1 MPPSFSLTHTDKKS
15 SARTGVLNTAHGK
28 IETPF
33 FMPVAT
39 KGSVK
44 HLSLSEVSDMGVR
57 CLISNA
63 FIFYLR
69 PGLNIVKRAGG
80 IHKFMNWEHALFT
93 DSGGFQ
99 ILDETFLHSR
109 KEEGVVLNNPFTRKL
124 ELFTPEKA
132 MQVEMSLGAD
142 VAMVLDDVPRFG
154 ESKGKPFYAETLAR
168 TLAWAK
174 RCRSAHDSKKQL
186 LFGISQGG
194 TFLDLRKKGLV
205 ELNKMGFD
213 GMALGGLAIGE
224 PKPIMHEIVSLA
236 RSTIGDEKPL
246 YVMGLGSPED
256 IIASIARGAD
266 IFDSV
271 FPMRVARH
279 GLALTS
285 KGRISIKNNKHAR
298 DFSPLDKNCACF
310 VCQSY
315 STAFMH
321 HLAKNSE
328 ESGFRFLTHHN
339 VHFIQTL
346 LSEARVAIRED
357 EFARFSKNFLQDYKT
372 V

>member
-1 MPPSFSLTHTDKKS
+1 MPSPFSLSHSDKKTN
-15 SARTGVLNTAHGK
+15 ARTGKLKLAHGT
-28 IETPF
+28 IDTPF

-44 HLSLSEVSDMGVR
+44 HLALNEVSKMGVR

-69 PGLNIVKRAGG
+69 PGLSTIKKAGG
-80 IHKFMNWEHALFT
+80 IHRFMKWNHGLFT

-99 ILDETFLHSR
+99 ILDETFLVAR
-109 KEEGVVLNNPFTRKL
+109 KEEGVVLNNPFTRKQ
-124 ELFTPEKA
+124 ELFTPERA
-132 MQVEMSLGAD
+132 IQVQNALGSD
-142 VAMVLDDVPRFG
+142 VAMCLDDVPRFG
-154 ESKGKPFYAETLAR
+154 EKKGKVFYAETLKR
-168 TLAWAK
+168 TLHWAS
-174 RCRSAHDSKKQL
+174 RCASAHQNKKQL

-205 ELNKMGFD
+205 ELNEMGFD
-213 GMALGGLAIGE
+213 GLALGGLAIGE
-224 PKPIMHEIVSLA
+224 PKPTMQKIVSLA
-236 RSTIGDEKPL
+236 RKTIDKNKPL

-256 IIASIARGAD
+256 IIQAIANGAD

-271 FPMRVARH
+271 FPARTARH

-285 KGRISIKNNKHAR
+285 KGRISIKNNHYAA
-298 DFSPLDKNCACF
+298 DFSTLDENCACW
-310 VCQSY
+310 VCENY
-315 STAFMH
+315 TKALLH

-339 VHFIQTL
+339 
-346 LSEARVAIRED
+346 LSFVQKTIETARIHIREGT
-357 EFARFSKNFLQDYKT
+357 FSSFSKDFLKKYR

>member
-1 MPPSFSLTHTDKKS
+1 MSPLSLSHVDKKS
-15 SARTGVLNTAHGK
+15 SARAGKLKLAHGT

-44 HLSLSEVSDMGVR
+44 HLTLNEVSSMGYR
-57 CLISNA
+57 CMISNA

-69 PGLNIVKRAGG
+69 PGLNVVKRAGG
-80 IHKFMNWEHALFT
+80 IHKFMNWEHNLFT

-99 ILDETFLHSR
+99 ILDETFLVKR
-109 KEEGVVLNNPFTRKL
+109 KEEGVVLNNPFTKKQ

-142 VAMVLDDVPRFG
+142 VAMTLDDVPRFG
-154 ESKGKPFYAETLAR
+154 EAKGKPFYAETLAR

-205 ELNKMGFD
+205 ELHKMGFD

-224 PKPIMHEIVSLA
+224 PKPIMHKIISLA
-236 RSTIGDEKPL
+236 RETIGEEAPL
-246 YVMGLGSPED
+246 YVMGLGTPED
-256 IIASIARGAD
+256 IIQAISWGAD
-266 IFDSV
+266 MFDSV
-271 FPMRVARH
+271 FPARTARH

-285 KGRISIKNNKHAR
+285 QGRVSIKNNKYAH
-298 DFSPLDKNCACF
+298 DFSPLDEECACM
-310 VCQSY
+310 VCTSY
-315 STAFMH
+315 TKALVH

-339 VHFIQTL
+339 LHFVQHSIQ
-346 LSEARVAIRED
+346 EARIAIREGT
-357 EFARFSKNFLQDYKT
+357 FSKFSASFLRKYR

>member
-1 MPPSFSLTHTDKKS
+1 
-15 SARTGVLNTAHGK
+15 
-28 IETPF
+28 
-33 FMPVAT
+33 MPVAT

-44 HLSLSEVSDMGVR
+44 HLALSEVSDMGVR

-69 PGLNIVKRAGG
+69 PGLDVVSRAGG
-80 IHKFMNWEHALFT
+80 IHKFMEWDHCLFT

-99 ILDETFLHSR
+99 ILDESFLIAR
-109 KEEGVVLNNPFTRKL
+109 KEEGVVLNNPFLKKQ

-132 MQVEMSLGAD
+132 MKVEQSLGAD
-142 VAMVLDDVPRFG
+142 VAMCLDDVPRFG
-154 ESKGKPFYAETLAR
+154 EVKGKSFYAETLQR

-174 RCRSAHDSKKQL
+174 RCRASHDSKKQL

-205 ELNKMGFD
+205 ELNDMGFD
-213 GMALGGLAIGE
+213 GIALGGLAIGE
-224 PKPIMHEIVSLA
+224 PKPTMQQIIGLG
-236 RSTIGDEKPL
+236 RKTIDEHLPL

-256 IIASIARGAD
+256 IIQGIANGAD
-266 IFDSV
+266 VFDSV
-271 FPMRVARH
+271 FPARTARH

-285 KGRISIKNNKHAR
+285 SGRVSIKNNRYER
-298 DFSPLDKNCACF
+298 DFSPLDKECACF
-310 VCQSY
+310 VCQTY
-315 STAFMH
+315 SRAFIH

-339 VHFIQTL
+339 
-346 LSEARVAIRED
+346 LSFVQKTIEDARVAIRENN
-357 EFARFSKNFLQDYKT
+357 FAAFAKRYLKNYSKGSA
-372 V
+372 